1 MVNSPD
7 ISTLEEYP
15 RALYEAVVSAYP
27 VWLKS
32 RITTISHGA
41 VEPETI
47 DSVVTACFDS
57 AISSLTTLLA
67 TDVDTQR
74 SNPLQVLRLSTVAA
88 NELLKNAAVQTPTR
102 DEFEV
107 SAMPHDEYAIGPLTW
122 LDLGESVHD
131 AGITWGAWKAATVL
145 TRRRAEGKIS

>member
-1 MVNSPD
+1 
-7 ISTLEEYP
+7 
-15 RALYEAVVSAYP
+15 
-27 VWLKS
+27 
-32 RITTISHGA
+32 
-41 VEPETI
+41 
-47 DSVVTACFDS
+47 
-57 AISSLTTLLA
+57 
-67 TDVDTQR
+67 TQR

-88 NELLKNAAVQTPTR
+88 NELLKNTAVQTPTR

-122 LDLGESVHD
+122 LDLGESVHE